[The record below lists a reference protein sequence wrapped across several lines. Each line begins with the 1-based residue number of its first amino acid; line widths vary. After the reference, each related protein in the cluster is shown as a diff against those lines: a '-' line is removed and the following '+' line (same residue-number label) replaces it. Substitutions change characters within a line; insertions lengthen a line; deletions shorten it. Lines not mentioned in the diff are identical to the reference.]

1 MESNLTLLVVHI
13 FVKWGVGEFKP
24 TTFAFR
30 PPGHRETE
38 ASESGDALE
47 LSFFFSVGPIDW
59 FKKVSEEWSRKPCFS
74 QWLCFYLST
83 FSKYL

>member
-47 LSFFFSVGPIDW
+47 LSFFFFGGSDW
-59 FKKVSEEWSRKPCFS
+59 
-74 QWLCFYLST
+74 LI
-83 FSKYL
+83 

>member
-47 LSFFFSVGPIDW
+47 LSFFFFRWVRLIDLKR
-59 FKKVSEEWSRKPCFS
+59 FLKNEAGSPVFHNGYV
-74 QWLCFYLST
+74 FI
-83 FSKYL
+83 